1 MLPVNP
7 GGHAAYQN
15 FVATN
20 LRKYYPNPDAFS
32 PATWD
37 IIERFWN
44 LDLSYTDDFLRS
56 KYSVFGPTPRTPSC
70 MQRSYLLSIDFKLH
84 SLTDWAAQLKI
95 NPLYAILSGFE
106 FGDTPGVGT
115 FYDFLSR
122 LWDSEDSN
130 LSSHLRPAKEKRI
143 KKPAQKGAKAE
154 SIEKVSVDLLL
165 GQLEAASFVL
175 DDQPY
180 SSLFQIYHREFL
192 SQSIANGLID
202 PSDLSLAGYG
212 TPVVTSARERKHPA
226 CDCSEKG
233 ISDCSCDR
241 FFFQPDCDIGWD
253 SSRECFYFGYDL
265 YMLVAANSERDFHFF
280 PLFNS
285 PSKHDTLGFL

>member
-7 GGHAAYQN
+7 SGHAAYQN

-44 LDLSYTDDFLRS
+44 LDLSYTDDLLRS
-56 KYSVFGPTPRTPSC
+56 KYSVFGPKPRTPSC
-70 MQRSYLLSIDFKLH
+70 MQRSYLLSIDFKIH

-143 KKPAQKGAKAE
+143 KKPTQKGAKAE
-154 SIEKVSVDLLL
+154 SVEKVSVDQLL

-180 SSLFQIYHREFL
+180 SSLFKIYHREFL
-192 SQSIANGLID
+192 SQSI
-202 PSDLSLAGYG
+202 
-212 TPVVTSARERKHPA
+212 TKRT
-226 CDCSEKG
+226 
-233 ISDCSCDR
+233 
-241 FFFQPDCDIGWD
+241 
-253 SSRECFYFGYDL
+253 
-265 YMLVAANSERDFHFF
+265 
-280 PLFNS
+280 
-285 PSKHDTLGFL
+285 